1 MSESTRELTRRSA
14 LKNGFVAAI
23 TPVLFPASALGQT
36 AIAKAQRPEL
46 RVGCLSW
53 CFHSFDPGAD
63 PEEAIEIIGSLGFEG
78 VELIVLAPD
87 DLKTFWTDA
96 KIDRLRAKLDRHKLH
111 VAQVMLFQPVVEGLT
126 SLDTKERTKSLDNFA
141 AGCRIVEKLG
151 SKMVD
156 IVAPWP
162 RELHGPSQPK
172 YLPRYYDIEDPQP
185 GQKFHIDLDPG
196 FDWDRVWSTWIDTVR
211 ECVRRAK
218 DFGLRFSIEHHTHC
232 VVPDAA
238 SFLRLW
244 DTVQDRHLG
253 YSLDTGWTLIQRE
266 YPPVAI
272 HKVKEQLMNVH
283 IRDIDGH
290 MRKFVH
296 FGQGVMDVKAVVE
309 ALKQVGYRGFVSI
322 EQDKHPG
329 DMRQTCQRYLR
340 AMREYISGG

>member
-1 MSESTRELTRRSA
+1 MSQHCHRLSRR
-14 LKNGFVAAI
+14 
-23 TPVLFPASALGQT
+23 T
-36 AIAKAQRPEL
+36 AIRGGLAAAMSPFLASTSAANQAVGSEPQRPEL
-46 RVGCLSW
+46 KVGCLSW
-53 CFHSFDPGAD
+53 CFHSFDAGAD
-63 PEEAIEIIGSLGFEG
+63 PEEAIEVIGSLGFEG
-78 VELIVLAPD
+78 IELIVLAPE
-87 DLKTFWTDA
+87 DLKNFWTDA
-96 KIDRLRAKLDRHKLH
+96 KIDRLRAKLIHHKLT
-111 VAQVMLFQPVVEGLT
+111 VSQVMLFQPVVEGLT
-126 SLDTKERTKSLDNFA
+126 SIDPKERTRSLDNFA

-162 RELHGPSQPK
+162 RELSGPSMPK
-172 YLPRYYDIEDPQP
+172 YLPRYYEIENPQP
-185 GQKFHIDLDPG
+185 GETFHIDLGPN
-196 FDWDRVWSTWIDTVR
+196 FDWDLVWTTWLDTAR

-232 VVPDAA
+232 VIPDAA

-244 DTVQDRHLG
+244 DAVRDPDLG

-272 HKVKEQLMNVH
+272 HKVKNHLLNVH
-283 IRDIDGH
+283 VRDIDGH

-309 ALKQVGYRGFVSI
+309 ALKKVGYRGFVSI

-329 DMRQTCQRYLR
+329 DMRETCRRYLTT
-340 AMREYISGG
+340 MREYIA